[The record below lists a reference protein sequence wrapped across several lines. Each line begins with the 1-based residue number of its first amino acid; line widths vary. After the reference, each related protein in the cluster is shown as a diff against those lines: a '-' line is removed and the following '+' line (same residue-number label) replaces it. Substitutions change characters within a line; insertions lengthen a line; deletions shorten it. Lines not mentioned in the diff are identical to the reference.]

1 VSDVDWDAQM
11 AELLAEIGASRVT
24 LRLDTP
30 GEVFPVVG
38 EACADGVRSIRD
50 ATEIDLRAA
59 RTFQHLERT
68 HELLVQ
74 RDCLADEPVAP
85 PELIELYGVRAQL
98 LAPIVRDGRLAGI
111 VSVHH
116 AGTPREWT
124 PAEVEALER
133 TAARVAAELR

>member
-1 VSDVDWDAQM
+1 M
-11 AELLAEIGASRVT
+11 ARLLAEIAASRTT

-30 GEVFPVVG
+30 GAVFPVVG
-38 EACADGVRSIRD
+38 EACAQGVRSIRE

-74 RDCLADEPVAP
+74 RDCLSDEPIAP
-85 PELIELYGVRAQL
+85 AELIELYGVRAQL
-98 LAPIVRDGRLAGI
+98 LAPLVRDGRLVGI

-116 AGTPREWT
+116 AETPREWT
-124 PAEVEALER
+124 PGEIATLER
-133 TAARVAAELR
+133 AAARVLDELR